1 MWAWFDLFKF
11 GYATVIFFTP
21 KSLLTW
27 RVLYIFELDVV
38 KLLNYILLERLF
50 FLPEPGQIHV
60 FDKNQTSDIIKHL
73 PTPFFSVLML
83 IRPSLYAL
91 PGWHWHGAL
100 LEAERAAHARPTG
113 AAHQASPAHGGMVH
127 HLQRFL
133 ALVHRQVPHIP
144 EIVNSVSDTTN
155 QSVTVLKSVPL
166 PVPVPHRSHS
176 ETFTRQISTGPYL
189 YSNFNKT

>member
-1 MWAWFDLFKF
+1 M
-11 GYATVIFFTP
+11 
-21 KSLLTW
+21 
-27 RVLYIFELDVV
+27 
-38 KLLNYILLERLF
+38 LNYILLERLF

-73 PTPFFSVLML
+73 PTPFLVCSCLSAQAYTPYLVGIDMERSLRRSEPPMPGPPGLRTRRARLMAAWS
-83 IRPSLYAL
+83 ITSSDFWRWFTGRSRISLKQL
-91 PGWHWHGAL
+91 
-100 LEAERAAHARPTG
+100 T
-113 AAHQASPAHGGMVH
+113 
-127 HLQRFL
+127 
-133 ALVHRQVPHIP
+133 
-144 EIVNSVSDTTN
+144 VSDTTN

>member
-73 PTPFFSVLML
+73 PTPFLVCSCL
-83 IRPSLYAL
+83 SA
-91 PGWHWHGAL
+91 
-100 LEAERAAHARPTG
+100 
-113 AAHQASPAHGGMVH
+113 QAY
-127 HLQRFL
+127 
-133 ALVHRQVPHIP
+133 
-144 EIVNSVSDTTN
+144 T
-155 QSVTVLKSVPL
+155 
-166 PVPVPHRSHS
+166 
-176 ETFTRQISTGPYL
+176 PYL
-189 YSNFNKT
+189 VGIDMERSLRRSEPPMPGPPGLRTRRARLMAAWSITSSDFWRWFTGRSRISLK